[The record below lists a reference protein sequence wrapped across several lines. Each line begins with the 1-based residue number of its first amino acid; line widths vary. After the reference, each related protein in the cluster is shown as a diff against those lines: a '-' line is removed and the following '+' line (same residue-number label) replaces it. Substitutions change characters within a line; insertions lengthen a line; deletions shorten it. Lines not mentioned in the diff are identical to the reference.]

1 MSTDNNNNVTTENK
15 VDSKTIESI
24 VDTKVIDESSD
35 TSKHKEYDTDAI
47 ESVVDV
53 VNDAEPISKIA
64 GEVETTDDHEHAETE
79 NKGNEPV
86 KNTCMEEPSWTAT
99 KKRRK
104 IRARRLLLI
113 MCVVSMMMTNILVSM
128 FMNFFWALIMSEAVY
143 SVLSP
148 AIISIITIGHMVA
161 YSIINNEI

>member
-1 MSTDNNNNVTTENK
+1 MSTNNNIVTPVNK
-15 VDSKTIESI
+15 FDNKAIESI
-24 VDTKVIDESSD
+24 IDTEVIDESHE
-35 TSKHKEYDTDAI
+35 TGEHKEYDPDAI

-53 VNDAEPISKIA
+53 VNNAEPISKIA
-64 GEVETTDDHEHAETE
+64 VEVEIANDHEHAETE
-79 NKGNEPV
+79 DRGGEPV

-113 MCVVSMMMTNILVSM
+113 MCVVSMMTTNILASVL
-128 FMNFFWALIMSEAVY
+128 MNFFWALIMSEAMY

-148 AIISIITIGHMVA
+148 AIISIITIGHMAA

>member
-1 MSTDNNNNVTTENK
+1 MSTNNNNVTTENK
-15 VDSKTIESI
+15 VDNKAIESI
-24 VDTKVIDESSD
+24 VDTEVIEEPHD
-35 TSKHKEYDTDAI
+35 TGKHDQYDPDDI
-47 ESVVDV
+47 ESVVAVINKAD
-53 VNDAEPISKIA
+53 PISKIA
-64 GEVETTDDHEHAETE
+64 GEVETTDDHEHTETE

-86 KNTCMEEPSWTAT
+86 KNTCMEAPSWTAT

-113 MCVVSMMMTNILVSM
+113 MCVVSMMMTNILVSV

>member
-1 MSTDNNNNVTTENK
+1 MSTNNNNITTENE
-15 VDSKTIESI
+15 VDNKAIKSI
-24 VDTKVIDESSD
+24 VVNEDVKDPSD
-35 TSKHKEYDTDAI
+35 TGKHEEYDTDAI
-47 ESVVDV
+47 ETVVDV
-53 VNDAEPISKIA
+53 VNNADPISKIA
-64 GEVETTDDHEHAETE
+64 GEVETTDDYNHAETE

-104 IRARRLLLI
+104 IRAKRLLFI

-128 FMNFFWALIMSEAVY
+128 FMDFFWALIMSEVMY
-143 SVLSP
+143 SVLGST
-148 AIISIITIGHMVA
+148 IISIITIGHMVA

>member
-1 MSTDNNNNVTTENK
+1 MSTDNNNITTENE
-15 VDSKTIESI
+15 VDNKAIEPI
-24 VDTKVIDESSD
+24 VVTEGIEESHDTG
-35 TSKHKEYDTDAI
+35 KHKEYDTDDI
-47 ESVVDV
+47 ESFVDV
-53 VNDAEPISKIA
+53 ISNAAPISKIV
-64 GEVETTDDHEHAETE
+64 GEVETTDDHEHAETK
-79 NKGNEPV
+79 NKGREPV

-104 IRARRLLLI
+104 IRAKRLLFI
-113 MCVVSMMMTNILVSM
+113 MCVVSMMMTNILASM
-128 FMNFFWALIMSEAVY
+128 LMNFFWALIMSEAMY

>member
-1 MSTDNNNNVTTENK
+1 MSTNNNNVTTESEVDNK
-15 VDSKTIESI
+15 AIESI
-24 VDTKVIDESSD
+24 VNTEVIEGSSD
-35 TSKHKEYDTDAI
+35 TCKRKECDTNSI

-53 VNDAEPISKIA
+53 VNNAEPISKIA

-79 NKGNEPV
+79 NKDREPV

-113 MCVVSMMMTNILVSM
+113 MCVVSMMMTNILISM
-128 FMNFFWALIMSEAVY
+128 FMNFFWALIMSEAMY